1 MFVVWCPGGS
11 SALGGGRRGGAPHA
25 AASSPLLTVQ
35 TQSETNSL
43 IVKAPV
49 NLLDEVE
56 ALIHQLDEATVTR
69 ARRVTLIPLRRSS
82 SRRIL
87 ETLGR
92 IVD

>member
-1 MFVVWCPGGS
+1 VASV
-11 SALGGGRRGGAPHA
+11 LRQINA

-35 TQSETNSL
+35 TQSATNSL
-43 IVKAPV
+43 IVKAPL

-56 ALIHQLDEATVTR
+56 ALIHQLDEATVKR

-92 IVD
+92 IVE